1 MLPVKLDEDPTWK
14 LSPRH
19 CGCQSQHMI
28 LTRMTLA
35 PPFCNGC
42 ISKKTEQAIFL
53 WIFKHPRRSSNIR
66 ADLQTS
72 AQIFKHPHGS
82 SNIRT
87 ALHTSTRISKHPH
100 GSSNIRT
107 DLQTSA
113 QIFKHLHGSLNIRS
127 DLQTSARISKHP
139 HGSSKHPR

>member
-1 MLPVKLDEDPTWK
+1 MLPVKLTEDPTWK

-35 PPFCNGC
+35 PRFVTGVSQKKPNWQFFCGSSD
-42 ISKKTEQAIFL
+42 IRADLQTSARIFR
-53 WIFKHPRRSSNIR
+53 HPRRSSNIR

-87 ALHTSTRISKHPH
+87 DLQKSARIFKHPH
-100 GSSNIRT
+100 GSSKIRAGFPNIRT
-107 DLQTSA
+107 DLQT
-113 QIFKHLHGSLNIRS
+113 IERMFKR
-127 DLQTSARISKHP
+127 
-139 HGSSKHPR
+139 